1 MVIVGGGFGG
11 LTAAKALER
20 APVDVTLVDRKNHHL
35 FQPLLYQVASAGL
48 SPDAIAS
55 PIRSVLRGAPR
66 TQVLLDEV
74 VAVDLAAREVRLRD
88 EAPLRY
94 DALVVATG
102 LATNYFG
109 HPEWATHA
117 LGLKDLDEAIEIRRR
132 VLLCFETAEKE
143 PDPEVRRWLTTFVVI
158 GGGPTGVELA
168 GALAELSRF
177 ALRRDFR
184 RVDPSK
190 ARVILLEGGPRI
202 LSAMDPGLSAK
213 AVAQLRELGVEVRL
227 GAQVTGIDAAGVS
240 LGGERLEA
248 GAVVW
253 AAGVRATPLPERLGV
268 EVDRM
273 GRIVVGPD
281 CSIPGH
287 PEAFVVGDVASHPGP
302 DGTPLPGLAP
312 VAIQQARYVAAA
324 IRDPRKRERPFRYVD
339 KGVMATI
346 GRSRAVAQSGPMRLS
361 GFVAWVAW
369 LFIHLIYL
377 IGHRNRLVVLFE
389 WTWSYFT
396 YKRGARIISC
406 GDASPPAQGRE
417 PAGATV
423 VPPARDPAPAERAVT

>member
-66 TQVLLDEV
+66 PQVLLDEV
-74 VAVDLAAREVRLRD
+74 VAVDLAAREVRFRD

-143 PDPEVRRWLTTFVVI
+143 PDPEVRRRLTTFVVI

-190 ARVILLEGGPRI
+190 ARVILLEGGRG
-202 LSAMDPGLSAK
+202 SS
-213 AVAQLRELGVEVRL
+213 RR
-227 GAQVTGIDAAGVS
+227 
-240 LGGERLEA
+240 
-248 GAVVW
+248 W
-253 AAGVRATPLPERLGV
+253 
-268 EVDRM
+268 
-273 GRIVVGPD
+273 
-281 CSIPGH
+281 IP
-287 PEAFVVGDVASHPGP
+287 
-302 DGTPLPGLAP
+302 
-312 VAIQQARYVAAA
+312 
-324 IRDPRKRERPFRYVD
+324 
-339 KGVMATI
+339 
-346 GRSRAVAQSGPMRLS
+346 RSRRRRWRSSGS
-361 GFVAWVAW
+361 
-369 LFIHLIYL
+369 
-377 IGHRNRLVVLFE
+377 
-389 WTWSYFT
+389 S
-396 YKRGARIISC
+396 
-406 GDASPPAQGRE
+406 ASRCAS
-417 PAGATV
+417 
-423 VPPARDPAPAERAVT
+423 APR

>member
-1 MVIVGGGFGG
+1 M
-11 LTAAKALER
+11 
-20 APVDVTLVDRKNHHL
+20 
-35 FQPLLYQVASAGL
+35 
-48 SPDAIAS
+48 
-55 PIRSVLRGAPR
+55 
-66 TQVLLDEV
+66 
-74 VAVDLAAREVRLRD
+74 
-88 EAPLRY
+88 
-94 DALVVATG
+94 
-102 LATNYFG
+102 
-109 HPEWATHA
+109 
-117 LGLKDLDEAIEIRRR
+117 
-132 VLLCFETAEKE
+132 
-143 PDPEVRRWLTTFVVI
+143 
-158 GGGPTGVELA
+158 
-168 GALAELSRF
+168 
-177 ALRRDFR
+177 
-184 RVDPSK
+184 
-190 ARVILLEGGPRI
+190 
-202 LSAMDPGLSAK
+202 
-213 AVAQLRELGVEVRL
+213 AQLRELGVEVRL
-227 GAQVTGIDAAGVS
+227 GAQVTGIDAGGVS

-268 EVDRM
+268 ELDRM

-406 GDASPPAQGRE
+406 GDASPPPQGRE
-417 PAGATV
+417 PAGAAV
-423 VPPARDPAPAERAVT
+423 VPPPRDAAPPERAVT